1 MMLPNA
7 GKRRGSIFATAL
19 LFLAFSAASLGAAR
33 AWAQVV
39 PSGIEPPVPPAAE
52 LNRLL
57 TVYAAYEGLSPA
69 EKARTKRPV
78 FDYPPLSRAAAEAW
92 RKALWQAWIERLKA
106 TRPEKT
112 TAGLA
117 FPAAWQKAGNVFLG
131 IVQTDFREN
140 SNTQVKVTMRF
151 GAMTIG
157 EKPEKGWPVF
167 INLHSGGT
175 NPRVNDEGWVV
186 TLRQYPIKQ
195 GLCVCPRAPVDSAG
209 SWNDL
214 RSIAALERLVA
225 ELPTRWEIDPDRV
238 YLMGFSMGAIGVFH
252 LGPSMPD
259 RWAAVA
265 GSSGFTYLGARG
277 RAAPENLRNLPIMI
291 QIGTHDMDF
300 QRYPFAKAFAEFIQ
314 GMHSRDA
321 GGYLLEYKEHAG
333 QTHMINDRDTPDWLG
348 KFTRDPLPKRLVW
361 HQPILPIPY
370 GKADLPR
377 VLERNYAFAGYLRH
391 RFYWLRNDAPTVFQ
405 RLVVSREGHNTFRV
419 EQACH
424 VERLT
429 LLLDDRL
436 ADLDKPVC
444 VMSGEKELARARV
457 TRTVSALVASLV
469 EYGDPGLMFCA
480 ELNVTPPDSVAAM
493 DKRSAT
499 TAADLLFRAQD
510 RMALKRFA
518 DAATD
523 VEAALR
529 LEPQQASTH
538 LRTLLELYGAQS
550 NTVRVAETYRRLAE
564 AAPNDA
570 DVQFEAAMILMTCEP
585 ASLHD
590 DRTALR
596 LAEKAAELTGH
607 KNPQVLRAT
616 ALAYFHNGQKAKAIE
631 TVQAALALIPA
642 GQMPNLRA
650 DLEAARQTYG
660 GADAK

>member
-518 DAATD
+518 DAAPD

-529 LEPQQASTH
+529 L
-538 LRTLLELYGAQS
+538 
-550 NTVRVAETYRRLAE
+550 
-564 AAPNDA
+564 
-570 DVQFEAAMILMTCEP
+570 
-585 ASLHD
+585 
-590 DRTALR
+590 
-596 LAEKAAELTGH
+596 
-607 KNPQVLRAT
+607 
-616 ALAYFHNGQKAKAIE
+616 
-631 TVQAALALIPA
+631 
-642 GQMPNLRA
+642 
-650 DLEAARQTYG
+650 
-660 GADAK
+660 